1 MIGSKQIKKMIC
13 IACNEPIGDHSFD
26 KLGKCLVRI
35 QGSMMLDAQEKNEK
49 REEGNSTKG
58 EIETLDKSNV
68 VSPKRES
75 DEGVLAENEIST
87 SDGELGFK
95 LLERRHKHGGTLS
108 DWNLKDTI

>member
-1 MIGSKQIKKMIC
+1 MIGSKQIKKMVC
-13 IACNEPIGDHSFD
+13 IACNETIGDHSFN

-35 QGSMMLDAQEKNEK
+35 QGSMMLDAQNKKEI
-49 REEGNSTKG
+49 REENNSTKG

-68 VSPKRES
+68 VSPKSES
-75 DEGVLAENEIST
+75 NEDLLAENEIST

-95 LLERRHKHGGTLS
+95 LLERKHKNGGTLS